1 MSQEQ
6 YIENVLSR
14 FRVDDA
20 KLRSTPLAN
29 HLKLSKE
36 QSPKTAME
44 RDHMAKVH
52 YVYVVGSLMYAMV
65 CTRSDIA
72 HIVGAVSIYMSDPGK
87 EH

>member
-1 MSQEQ
+1 M
-6 YIENVLSR
+6 LSR

-20 KLRSTPLAN
+20 KPKSTPLAN
-29 HLKLSKE
+29 HLKLSME

-44 RDHMAKVH
+44 HDHIVKVS
-52 YVYVVGSLMYAMV
+52 YFFVVESLIYVVV

-72 HIVGAVSIYMSDPGK
+72 HAVGAVSRYMLDPGK